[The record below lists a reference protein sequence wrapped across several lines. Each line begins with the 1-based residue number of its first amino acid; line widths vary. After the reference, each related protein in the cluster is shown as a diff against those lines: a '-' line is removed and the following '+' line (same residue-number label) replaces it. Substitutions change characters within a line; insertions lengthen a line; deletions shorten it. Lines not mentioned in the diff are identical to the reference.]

1 MKWKIVVTMAIVL
14 TVLALALSACGP
26 DIKDRPSTTDS
37 TPEVAEGPITTESG
51 LQYEVLEPGEGPAPE
66 AGDVVSIHYSATLE
80 DGTEVGS
87 LGVYQARSLTE
98 HGLAGAIP
106 VAFGETWENLAMIVS
121 VLKKMF
127 TGHVSVQN
135 LSGPI
140 SIAQIAGDS
149 AEYGWRSYIGILAF
163 LSLSLGIM
171 NLLPIPILDGGH
183 VVFNGVEW
191 VTGKPVPE
199 RVQIVGVQV
208 GLLLV
213 GTTMLFAIYNDILR
227 VF

>member
-1 MKWKIVVTMAIVL
+1 MAHIEAHPRQPIVL
-14 TVLALALSACGP
+14 DVHRAGMLRQLSV
-26 DIKDRPSTTDS
+26 
-37 TPEVAEGPITTESG
+37 TPGSR
-51 LQYEVLEPGEGPAPE
+51 
-66 AGDVVSIHYSATLE
+66 TLE

-87 LGVYQARSLTE
+87 LGVYQARTLTE
-98 HGLAGAIP
+98 HGLASAFP
-106 VAFGETWENLAMIVS
+106 VALQETWDNLAMILS
-121 VLKKMF
+121 VLKKMI

-140 SIAQIAGDS
+140 SIAQVAGDS
-149 AEYGWRSYIGILAF
+149 AEYGWRSYVGILAF

>member
-1 MKWKIVVTMAIVL
+1 
-14 TVLALALSACGP
+14 
-26 DIKDRPSTTDS
+26 
-37 TPEVAEGPITTESG
+37 
-51 LQYEVLEPGEGPAPE
+51 
-66 AGDVVSIHYSATLE
+66 
-80 DGTEVGS
+80 
-87 LGVYQARSLTE
+87 
-98 HGLAGAIP
+98 
-106 VAFGETWENLAMIVS
+106 MILS
-121 VLKKMF
+121 VLKKMI

-140 SIAQIAGDS
+140 SIAQVAGDS
-149 AEYGWRSYIGILAF
+149 AEYGWRSYVGILAF